1 MCFHVCGR
9 EWRCSFITC
18 VASTL
23 IRPFVFVWITEL
35 MLSLCSHHIHHTCA
49 YWLNQSIFVE
59 PLLLWLCACT
69 CVRTYVCALC
79 AKCQNRY
86 ATFQVPCPSLLPTSQ
101 PLCGK
106 MRPSSVCTML
116 LQHPHLPRTPPLL
129 PHQSWL
135 CPMQQSRHSP
145 STDLLRKRRRMTK
158 ITLFPRLLTCS
169 GM

>member
-1 MCFHVCGR
+1 MLPHHLCGDHFGS
-9 EWRCSFITC
+9 SFC
-18 VASTL
+18 LCLDYRADVVS
-23 IRPFVFVWITEL
+23 
-35 MLSLCSHHIHHTCA
+35 MLTPHTPHLCIHT
-49 YWLNQSIFVE
+49 YWLNQSVLVE
-59 PLLLWLCACT
+59 PLLLLLLLLCACT

-79 AKCQNRY
+79 VKCQNRY
-86 ATFQVPCPSLLPTSQ
+86 VTFQVPCPSLLPTSQ

-116 LQHPHLPRTPPLL
+116 LLRPHLPRTHPLL
-129 PHQSWL
+129 LHQSRL

>member
-9 EWRCSFITC
+9 EWRCSLITC
-18 VASTL
+18 AASTL

-49 YWLNQSIFVE
+49 YWLNQSILVE

-69 CVRTYVCALC
+69 CVCTYVYALC

-135 CPMQQSRHSP
+135 CPM
-145 STDLLRKRRRMTK
+145 
-158 ITLFPRLLTCS
+158 
-169 GM
+169 